1 MYGSSEFSEMFL
13 DEVRIPVA
21 NRVGAENDGW
31 RVAMVTFSFERG
43 TAFVSELLQSIELL
57 ESLVEMARSTSA
69 NGAHGANLEHPWDDA
84 GIRRELGHLAADLD
98 ALWSLTKRNVT
109 QASRTGVP
117 GVGGSVFKL
126 HYSEVRHRLGDLA
139 LRILDRAS
147 LSFDDI
153 GGARTGEQVH
163 GWVHAISLSIAAGTS
178 QIQRNILGER
188 VLGLPRER

>member
-1 MYGSSEFSEMFL
+1 MRTIYGSSEFSEMFL

-57 ESLVEMARSTSA
+57 ESLVEMAKST
-69 NGAHGANLEHPWDDA
+69 GADGAHPWDDA

-98 ALWSLTKRNVT
+98 ALWSLTRRNVT

-139 LRILDRAS
+139 MRILERSA
-147 LSFDDI
+147 LSFDDV
-153 GGARTGEQVH
+153 GRARTGDQVH
-163 GWVHAISLSIAAGTS
+163 GWVHALSLSIAAGTS

>member
-1 MYGSSEFSEMFL
+1 
-13 DEVRIPVA
+13 V
-21 NRVGAENDGW
+21 
-31 RVAMVTFSFERG
+31 
-43 TAFVSELLQSIELL
+43 
-57 ESLVEMARSTSA
+57 
-69 NGAHGANLEHPWDDA
+69 
-84 GIRRELGHLAADLD
+84 AADLD

-126 HYSEVRHRLGDLA
+126 YYSEVRHRLGDLA

-163 GWVHAISLSIAAGTS
+163 GWVHAMSLSIAAGTS